1 MNIKKTDRKRKAAKK
16 VLTEKPIPE
25 SLTHQHVL
33 HQTHIGSKH
42 LEKQK
47 TELTNIC
54 PRDQQR

>member
-1 MNIKKTDRKRKAAKK
+1 MKKTDRKRKAAKK

-33 HQTHIGSKH
+33 HQTHIASKH

-54 PRDQQR
+54 PTDQQR